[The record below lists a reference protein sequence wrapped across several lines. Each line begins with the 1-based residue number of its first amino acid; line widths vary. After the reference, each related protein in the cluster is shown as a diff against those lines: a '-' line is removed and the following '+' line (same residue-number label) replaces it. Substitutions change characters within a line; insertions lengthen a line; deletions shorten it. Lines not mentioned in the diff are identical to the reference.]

1 MKNLIQIHSR
11 TEGTTSAT
19 MLLLSLS
26 CCRDKDCREGGCRV
40 RGRTLRTTSF
50 VNSGEVASGEIFF
63 WWSVL
68 LMFLLL
74 MTCLQELFFRLVSSN
89 AVLQMQFFRCCSSD
103 AVLQMQFFR
112 CRSSDIVL
120 QMQFFRRSSSDAVL
134 QTHSSRCFKLQINSF
149 ALELVQSESL
159 RIVLWLWILYTW
171 TNCLAYP
178 IDYF

>member
-1 MKNLIQIHSR
+1 VSCFEALILHPWSFAWFDSCPKKNLIQIHSR
-11 TEGTTSAT
+11 TKGTTSAA
-19 MLLLSLS
+19 MLLLFLS
-26 CCRDKDCREGGCRV
+26 CCRDKHCREGSCRV
-40 RGRTLRTTSF
+40 RGRTLRTLSF
-50 VNSGEVASGEIFF
+50 VNYGEVAYCYF

-74 MTCLQELFFRLVSSN
+74 MTCLQELFFRLVSS
-89 AVLQMQFFRCCSSD
+89 D
-103 AVLQMQFFR
+103 T
-112 CRSSDIVL
+112 
-120 QMQFFRRSSSDAVL
+120 VL

-159 RIVLWLWILYTW
+159 RIVLWLWILHTW

>member
-1 MKNLIQIHSR
+1 VSCFEALIIHPWSFAWFDSRPMKNLIQNHSR
-11 TEGTTSAT
+11 TKGTTSAA

-26 CCRDKDCREGGCRV
+26 CCKDKHCREGCCRV
-40 RGRTLRTTSF
+40 RGRTLCTLSF
-50 VNSGEVASGEIFF
+50 VNSGEVASGEICF

-74 MTCLQELFFRLVSSN
+74 MTCLQDLFFRLV
-89 AVLQMQFFRCCSSD
+89 
-103 AVLQMQFFR
+103 
-112 CRSSDIVL
+112 
-120 QMQFFRRSSSDAVL
+120 SSDAVL
-134 QTHSSRCFKLQINSF
+134 QTHSSRCFKLQKNSF

-159 RIVLWLWILYTW
+159 RIVLWLWILHTW